1 MHCQISRLC
10 SSLATILCF
19 APDALAQHSTMEK
32 LPPLVEHGV
41 YSVHLLMH
49 TIGREEYTI
58 TDVGGQQKLQ
68 VITSTSDRI
77 NKSTITTTLTMT
89 HNQTPLRLE
98 QGNSSADSGHLVTDM
113 SEQKVSMRDGAE
125 SRALT
130 KPVVAFPGSG
140 NMPAALQMAMMRY
153 WIAHHRP
160 AQLPLLRVSAQAP
173 PIEIRPAGH
182 DVFTVHGTVIRL
194 ARYTITNLIFGREV
208 LWMNESNRVAAVMTF
223 AGGLPR
229 EEILDEYNSAFDQL
243 MQSGIREQM
252 LELGDIS
259 HATRPLASGNYAI
272 VGARVVDTRFDVEPA
287 KAVIENATVIVRNG
301 LIAAVGSGATTP
313 APAGFHVIRANG
325 KTLLPGLWDMHVHYS
340 GIAFG
345 PALLSAGITTVR
357 DCGGEF
363 PFLLAARHAIADE
376 HALGP
381 RLLLA
386 GLIDGA
392 NAETFGVFTADTPGQ
407 GMGDVDMYADAHF
420 DQIKVYDQI
429 KPDVLLGITEEAHRR
444 GMTVTG
450 HVPNAVDAYQGVV
463 DGMDQINHLR
473 FVVNAMLPE
482 GIKSPE
488 QTSPPYTIDLQ
499 SPRAKGLITLLLQK
513 HVVIDPA
520 LAWTEMLRHPSSIP
534 VRSFQPGVEHVPYS
548 LSERF
553 EAMGAATDKNAAAQ
567 AETAF
572 REWMKMNI
580 GVIDAL
586 FKAGVPIV
594 AGSDTNVSG
603 YGIDRELELYVQ
615 AGMTPLQAIQAATIV
630 PARAMHHD
638 KDSGSIE
645 PGKRAD
651 MVLVDGNPLANIN
664 DLRNVSSVIT
674 EGRLY
679 DAKQL
684 AHTVG
689 FKR

>member
-1 MHCQISRLC
+1 M
-10 SSLATILCF
+10 
-19 APDALAQHSTMEK
+19 
-32 LPPLVEHGV
+32 EHGV

-49 TIGREEYTI
+49 TIGKEEYTV
-58 TDVGGQQKLQ
+58 TDIDGQQKLH
-68 VITSTSDRI
+68 ITTSTSERG
-77 NKSTITTTLTMT
+77 NKSTVTTTLTMLR
-89 HNQTPLRLE
+89 NQVPLRLE
-98 QGNSSADSGHLVTDM
+98 QGNNNADRGSLVTDM
-113 SEQKVSMRDGAE
+113 SGPRVSIREGTETRTLA
-125 SRALT
+125 

-140 NMPAALQMAMMRY
+140 NVPAAMQMALMRY
-153 WIAHHRP
+153 WIAHRRP
-160 AQLPLLRVSAQAP
+160 AQLPFLRASAQAP
-173 PIEIRPAGH
+173 PLEIRPAGH
-182 DVFTVHGTVIRL
+182 DVFTVHGSVIRL
-194 ARYTITNLIFGREV
+194 ARYTISNLIFGREV

-259 HATRPLASGNYAI
+259 HATRPLASGSYAI
-272 VGARVVDTRFDVEPA
+272 VGARVVDTRVDIESS
-287 KAVIENATVIVRNG
+287 KAVIENATVIVRGG
-301 LIAAVGSGATTP
+301 LISAVGPTATTP
-313 APAGFHVIRANG
+313 VPVGLRVVRANG
-325 KTLLPGLWDMHVHYS
+325 KTLLPGLWDMHVHFS

-392 NAETFGVFTADTPGQ
+392 NDETFGVFTANTPGQ
-407 GMGDVDMYADAHF
+407 GMADVDMYADAHF

-429 KPDVLLGITEEAHRR
+429 KPDVLRGIADEAHRR

-450 HVPNAVDAYQGVV
+450 HVPNAVDAYQGVA

-482 GIKSPE
+482 GVKSPE
-488 QTSPPYTIDLQ
+488 ETSPPYTIDLQ
-499 SPRAKGLITLLLQK
+499 SPRAKGLIALLLEK
-513 HVVIDPA
+513 HTVVDPA
-520 LAWTEMLRHPSSIP
+520 LAWTEMIRHPNSIP
-534 VRSFQPGVEHVPYS
+534 VTGFMPGVEHAPYS
-548 LSERF
+548 LAERF
-553 EAMGAATDKNAAAQ
+553 KAMGGVTQASNAAQ
-567 AETAF
+567 AESAF
-572 REWMKMNI
+572 QQWMKMNI

-586 FKAGVPIV
+586 FKAGVPLV
-594 AGSDTNVSG
+594 AGSDTNLPG
-603 YGIDRELELYVQ
+603 YGIDRELELYVR
-615 AGMTPLQAIQAATIV
+615 AGLTPLEAIQAATII
-630 PARAMHHD
+630 PAHAMHRD

-651 MVLVDGNPLANIN
+651 MVLVDGDPIANIT

-684 AHTVG
+684 ARTVG